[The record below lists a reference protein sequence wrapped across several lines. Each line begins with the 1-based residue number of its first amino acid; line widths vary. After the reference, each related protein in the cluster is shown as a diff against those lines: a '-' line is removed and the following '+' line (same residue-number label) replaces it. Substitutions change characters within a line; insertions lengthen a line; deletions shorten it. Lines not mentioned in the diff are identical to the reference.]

1 MCDYARKQYKVLL
14 DRLVNEGLQETIL
27 EEPGVWTIPAK
38 SCPWTFMD
46 ATHTKVNRSPHSLRE
61 QLDILDAREPARAQ
75 WNSCLLDADRIKHLP
90 DALRAMFRQR
100 RNLPQFEISNAQVG
114 ASESVTQAPESHIIL
129 HVSILTLHLAS
140 TINATSSTFPLVP
153 LGYAAIAILDGG
165 MES

>member
-38 SCPWTFMD
+38 SCPWIFMD
-46 ATHTKVNRSPHSLRE
+46 ATHTQANGSPHSLKE

-75 WNSCLLDADRIKHLP
+75 WNSCLSDADRIKHLP

-100 RNLPQFEISNAQVG
+100 RNLPQFEIS
-114 ASESVTQAPESHIIL
+114 PL
-129 HVSILTLHLAS
+129 HK
-140 TINATSSTFPLVP
+140 
-153 LGYAAIAILDGG
+153 
-165 MES
+165 